1 MTTTI
6 DNEWAAAA
14 EITAQLDR
22 LGDPHRQKKRDT
34 VLALVDA
41 RLSGRTEESVWKLP
55 QACSRTT
62 YQTKWKFDPV
72 FAEVLETCTKIARQ
86 LRDTRAARAIATA
99 AERLALASPVA
110 AARLIGLLGS
120 ADENVVRL
128 TAAAILD
135 RAGVE
140 TASKSETLTVDT
152 TLDEWR
158 KDAEKRRRAV
168 DETIAA
174 FDEQEPTA

>member
-1 MTTTI
+1 MTTTT
-6 DNEWAAAA
+6 DSEWAAAA

-22 LGDPHRQKKRDT
+22 LPDPHRQKKRDT

-41 RLSGRTEESVWKLP
+41 RLAGRTEESVWKLP
-55 QACSRTT
+55 QTCSRTT
-62 YQTKWKFDPV
+62 YHTGWKFDPT

-99 AERLALASPVA
+99 AERLALASPIA

-120 ADENVVRL
+120 TDENVVRL

-140 TASKSETLTVDT
+140 TATKGELVTVDT

-158 KDAEKRRRAV
+158 KDAEARRAAV
-168 DETIAA
+168 DSMIEE
-174 FDEQEPTA
+174 FDQEPTA